1 MFISTKGRYALRI
14 MLELASRNTEEYIP
28 LRELTESQGISMKY
42 LESIISVLVKAN
54 YVEGLRGK
62 GGGYKLSKRPDEY
75 TVGGILRLT
84 EGSLAPVSCLECEVN
99 TCERADKCPT
109 LPMWSKLHS
118 FINNYFDSITLEDIL
133 KDKNLE
139 QKDFYCEDLYLK
151 REKGK

>member
-14 MLELASRNTEEYIP
+14 MLELASRNTDDYIP

-62 GGGYKLSKRPDEY
+62 GGGYKLSKAPEEY

-84 EGSLAPVSCLECEVN
+84 EGSLAPVSCLECEEN

-109 LPMWSKLHS
+109 LPMWQKLHD
-118 FINNYFDSITLEDIL
+118 FINNYFDSITLNDLL
-133 KDKNLE
+133 KDRNLDN
-139 QKDFYCEDLYLK
+139 KDFFCEDLSSK
-151 REKGK
+151 IK